1 MGILDWDFMV
11 ISWGFLYYRDFMRIL
26 WWFHG
31 DSGISWRFYGDFM
44 GVYGDFMRF
53 YGGFM
58 GILYLYYYRD
68 FMRILW

>member
-1 MGILDWDFMV
+1 MGILGFHGDSMV
-11 ISWGFLYYRDFMRIL
+11 ISWGL
-26 WWFHG
+26 
-31 DSGISWRFYGDFM
+31 
-44 GVYGDFMRF
+44 YGDFMRF